1 MNLYCIVNNY
11 FKNILSFYLAMHH
24 TIANTT
30 HTPSAGACK
39 FYHYTSYCIFDLH
52 LASLNFGGPGFLKL
66 KWHLIEIAA
75 ERVANIGNILSWCQI
90 LCLKSQELFVNFAQV
105 KEFLAYNGNTSSMKN
120 HLKGKH
126 HIVLG
131 DQSDEK
137 KRIPGISSCLL

>member
-1 MNLYCIVNNY
+1 
-11 FKNILSFYLAMHH
+11 MHH

-52 LASLNFGGPGFLKL
+52 LASLNFGGLGFLKL
-66 KWHLIEIAA
+66 KRHLTEIAA
-75 ERVANIGNILSWCQI
+75 ERVENIGSILNWCQI
-90 LCLKSQELFVNFAQV
+90 MSKKPRTICQLCPS
-105 KEFLAYNGNTSSMKN
+105 KESLAYNGNTSSMKN

-137 KRIPGISSCLL
+137 KRIPGISNCVL